1 VNTKNEFTEALSV
14 TEEIEIDRISYKNAL
29 YTLNLEQLR
38 EECMKQYDLSGTSL
52 DKYRSEWQ
60 KRETWFKEADKLR
73 RELTI
78 TRQNLTW
85 VAAAASNLVRMVAAA
100 IIVMETSADYTHAMK
115 RTARQIIKDM
125 LHPEMSKV
133 ETAVENA
140 ALGRSNKSDELSDIP
155 F

>member
-1 VNTKNEFTEALSV
+1 MTTKNEYTEALSIS
-14 TEEIEIDRISYKNAL
+14 EEIEIDRTAYRDAL
-29 YTLNLEQLR
+29 STLTWQQLR

-73 RELTI
+73 RELAI

-125 LHPEMSKV
+125 LHPEMAKV